1 MENSLIIRSVNFSKV
16 RQKRTFLLQRENKA
30 RKNQDSQLI
39 KECLSLWSIPGEV
52 LKEMGDG

>member
-16 RQKRTFLLQRENKA
+16 RQKRTFLLQGENKA